1 MNSSIMMGRL
11 VRDPQVN
18 YIRNRDGDEVAV
30 ANFRIAVDRNFSE
43 ETDFF
48 PCAAFGWL
56 AEFTE
61 KYLVQGI
68 KIVVRGSM
76 ENDNYTNKDGERV
89 YGVCLK
95 LDSIEFAESKK
106 SQENDDGGRGERS
119 SGRRNRTSGNRGSSR
134 SSRGNSGRS
143 GRSSGSSSGRGNY
156 RGNGSGNGRTSG
168 RHDVKPFHL
177 TSHQYREVA

>member
-11 VRDPQVN
+11 VRDPQVS
-18 YIRNRDGDEVAV
+18 YIKNRDGDEVAV

-61 KYLVQGI
+61 KYLVQGL

-76 ENDNYTNKDGERV
+76 ENDNYTNKDGQMVYSVRV
-89 YGVCLK
+89 LV
-95 LDSIEFAESKK
+95 DEIEFAESKNA
-106 SQENDDGGRGERS
+106 SASGGAGFNNGGYNNNGGYGGNAPAPSGAGDGFMNIPDGIDEEL
-119 SGRRNRTSGNRGSSR
+119 
-134 SSRGNSGRS
+134 
-143 GRSSGSSSGRGNY
+143 
-156 RGNGSGNGRTSG
+156 
-168 RHDVKPFHL
+168 PFN
-177 TSHQYREVA
+177 

>member
-11 VRDPQVN
+11 VRDPQVS

-76 ENDNYTNKDGERV
+76 ENDNYTNKDGEKV
-89 YGVCLK
+89 YGVRLK

-106 SQENDDGGRGERS
+106 SQENDDGGRGEGS
-119 SGRRNRTSGNRGSSR
+119 SDRKNGTSGNRGSSR
-134 SSRGNSGRS
+134 SARGNSGRS

-156 RGNGSGNGRTSG
+156 RGNNSGSGRTSG
-168 RHDVKPFHL
+168 RQVDQEFE
-177 TSHQYREVA
+177 SMGNDYNFN

>member
-11 VRDPQVN
+11 VRDPQVS

-76 ENDNYTNKDGERV
+76 ENDNYTNKDGEKV
-89 YGVCLK
+89 YGVRLK

-106 SQENDDGGRGERS
+106 SQENDGGRGEGS
-119 SGRRNRTSGNRGSSR
+119 SGRRNGTSGNRGSSR
-134 SSRGNSGRS
+134 SSRGNSNSGRS
-143 GRSSGSSSGRGNY
+143 GRSSGSSSGRGSY
-156 RGNGSGNGRTSG
+156 RSNGSGNGRTSG
-168 RHDVKPFHL
+168 RQVDQEFENMGND
-177 TSHQYREVA
+177 YNFN

>member
-11 VRDPQVN
+11 VRDPQVS
-18 YIRNRDGDEVAV
+18 YIKNRDGDEVAV

-61 KYLVQGI
+61 KYLVQGL

-76 ENDNYTNKDGERV
+76 ENDNYTNKDGEKV
-89 YGVCLK
+89 YGVRLK

-106 SQENDDGGRGERS
+106 SQENDGGRGE
-119 SGRRNRTSGNRGSSR
+119 
-134 SSRGNSGRS
+134 GNSGGVRVPIEEIRIPPALAEILALRPAGAAIAAMALETVGHPD
-143 GRSSGSSSGRGNY
+143 GR
-156 RGNGSGNGRTSG
+156 
-168 RHDVKPFHL
+168 
-177 TSHQYREVA
+177 

>member
-11 VRDPQVN
+11 VRDSQVS
-18 YIRNRDGDEVAV
+18 YIKNRDGDEVAV
-30 ANFRIAVDRNFSE
+30 ANFRIAVDRNFGE

-76 ENDNYTNKDGERV
+76 ENDNYTNKDGEKV
-89 YGVCLK
+89 YGVRLNWIPLSLRRAK
-95 LDSIEFAESKK
+95 KPRTMTAAEGKAPPEEGAVL
-106 SQENDDGGRGERS
+106 QGTEGVRVPPEEIQIPPAPAGIPALRPAGE
-119 SGRRNRTSGNRGSSR
+119 T
-134 SSRGNSGRS
+134 
-143 GRSSGSSSGRGNY
+143 
-156 RGNGSGNGRTSG
+156 T
-168 RHDVKPFHL
+168 
-177 TSHQYREVA
+177 EVITPEAAGHPDAR

>member
-11 VRDPQVN
+11 VRDPQVS

-76 ENDNYTNKDGERV
+76 ENDNYTNKDGEKV
-89 YGVCLK
+89 YGVRLK

-106 SQENDDGGRGERS
+106 SQENEDGGRGEGS
-119 SGRRNRTSGNRGSSR
+119 YGRRNGTSGNRGSSR
-134 SSRGNSGRS
+134 SARGNSGRS
-143 GRSSGSSSGRGNY
+143 GRNSGSSSGRGNY
-156 RGNGSGNGRTSG
+156 RGNNSGSGRTSG
-168 RHDVKPFHL
+168 RQVDQEFE
-177 TSHQYREVA
+177 SMENDYNFN

>member
-11 VRDPQVN
+11 VRDPQVS

-76 ENDNYTNKDGERV
+76 ENDNYTNKDGEKV
-89 YGVCLK
+89 YGVRLK

-106 SQENDDGGRGERS
+106 SQENDDGGRGEGS
-119 SGRRNRTSGNRGSSR
+119 SGRRNGTSGNRGSSR

-143 GRSSGSSSGRGNY
+143 GRSSGSSSGRGSY
-156 RGNGSGNGRTSG
+156 RSNGSGNGRTSG
-168 RHDVKPFHL
+168 RQVDEEFE
-177 TSHQYREVA
+177 SMGNDYNFN